1 MITNNGKEIISKY
14 LLSQVPS
21 YATHLSIGCGATPL
35 GVNDSIPNSIYA
47 KDIMDFEMTRVPIS
61 SKGFVDNSA
70 TYLITK
76 KYLIS
81 NVATLT
87 TSVAHDIIPGETV
100 IISNVDSSLDGQYI
114 ITATN
119 APTNTTFSYA
129 KTTTNISPEVALSP
143 PGSAIVSRTKI
154 SLTAELP
161 TDNRYEI
168 TEVGVWSAGSNNLA
182 SSYESRI
189 LFNFTQSWQL
199 HNTAISDPQLNTNLG
214 YNGTSTTVDIQDP
227 NIAFYA
233 NTSDPIFQVNTRKDR
248 KEGPRHL
255 NRTLLVRGDLSSISY
270 ASGGGIDS
278 DWTAEG
284 THIHLND
291 ISMNISGN
299 NSGDLFK
306 LAMSMI
312 DKTAIDVAAVK
323 DVKVL
328 IEFYKTEVNT
338 TSGYAKAQIYIP
350 GSVLD
355 ENRYF
360 VSTFAISQNIDY
372 SNESALTTLPYARFY
387 TSPDFSSSQV
397 RIARVF
403 VSVTKT
409 DDSLSQDHYLCFD
422 GFRIEN
428 TTENPIYKMSGY
440 SLIKNDGYPIIK
452 LSNSNNYV
460 DFRFSLGVS

>member
-1 MITNNGKEIISKY
+1 MIILVEK
-14 LLSQVPS
+14 P
-21 YATHLSIGCGATPL
+21 
-35 GVNDSIPNSIYA
+35 IP
-47 KDIMDFEMTRVPIS
+47 R
-61 SKGFVDNSA
+61 FV
-70 TYLITK
+70 
-76 KYLIS
+76 
-81 NVATLT
+81 V
-87 TSVAHDIIPGETV
+87 SVASVFLGFIGILGFIFLPKV
-100 IISNVDSSLDGQYI
+100 L
-114 ITATN
+114 
-119 APTNTTFSYA
+119 
-129 KTTTNISPEVALSP
+129 
-143 PGSAIVSRTKI
+143 AIVFYDP
-154 SLTAELP
+154 E
-161 TDNRYEI
+161 
-168 TEVGVWSAGSNNLA
+168 
-182 SSYESRI
+182 SSQ
-189 LFNFTQSWQL
+189 FTI
-199 HNTAISDPQLNTNLG
+199 H
-214 YNGTSTTVDIQDP
+214 
-227 NIAFYA
+227 
-233 NTSDPIFQVNTRKDR
+233 
-248 KEGPRHL
+248 
-255 NRTLLVRGDLSSISY
+255 
-270 ASGGGIDS
+270 ASGGGINS

-306 LAMSMI
+306 LALSMI

-387 TSPDFSSSQV
+387 TSPDFSSSQI
-397 RIARVF
+397 RIARIF

-409 DDSLSQDHYLCFD
+409 NNSLSQDHYLCFD

-452 LSNSNNYV
+452 LSNSNNYI